1 MIVKYLSQKRR
12 SRKIK
17 GLPDEIDVV
26 SGLVK
31 TPKQV
36 YLLSQSGIPVDINTS
51 SEGYNDGA
59 VESIHNEIQITDERS
74 KDINHIWEAQQQSKK
89 KIKDYQNQVKQ

>member
-1 MIVKYLSQKRR
+1 MIVKYLSQKRKP
-12 SRKIK
+12 RKIER
-17 GLPDEIDVV
+17 LPEEIDVV

-51 SEGYNDGA
+51 SDGFNDGA
-59 VESIHNEIQITDERS
+59 VESIHNEIQLLDERS
-74 KDINHIWEAQQQSKK
+74 KDINDIWEAQQMSKK
-89 KIKDYQNQVKQ
+89 KIKDYKNQVKQ